1 MKFLQERVKIKKNDD
16 HWERLDRGLGSL
28 SQDWGKWHSL
38 HNSVLTTLAQGPSH
52 RQRSGE
58 EVSR

>member
-28 SQDWGKWHSL
+28 SQDWGKWYSL

-52 RQRSGE
+52 RQ
-58 EVSR
+58 